1 MKRNYNTLTTATDN
15 KHWTTMMIIIITIM
29 IIIIKKISGVPHLVL
44 GSKRFTIA
52 LEYSDLLHNNSNKN
66 NKAHEGTQQK

>member
-15 KHWTTMMIIIITIM
+15 KHWTTITIM

-52 LEYSDLLHNNSNKN
+52 LEYSEQLHNNSNKN